1 MDMEERFWDKID
13 DPDQFARIWK
23 RVVPEE
29 REYSPIQPLKTEGVP
44 EKRGQAEAPPPCLGK
59 GHPMAS
65 FLRRQIMNELSDWQV
80 YLTLAQHRNG
90 ALRSIAM
97 QELFHA
103 RRLSAAYFL
112 ITGIRYLP
120 IEQTRARSGS
130 HRMDL
135 QAELRGRVQ
144 AEEQG
149 EATYRQAAE
158 QAGADAIL
166 KTLFLELAAE
176 EGKHAARIRQMLERW
191 HSYPPCNWDII

>member
-1 MDMEERFWDKID
+1 MDMEEKFWDKMD
-13 DPDQFARIWK
+13 DPDRFARIWK

-29 REYSPIQPLKTEGVP
+29 REYSPIQPIQTQGAP
-44 EKRGQAEAPPPCLGK
+44 EKRGQASGPRLGK
-59 GHPMAS
+59 GHPMAP
-65 FLRRQIMNELSDWQV
+65 FLRQQIVDELSDWQV
-80 YLTLAQHRNG
+80 YLALAQHGNG
-90 ALRSIAM
+90 PLRSIAM

-120 IEQTRARSGS
+120 IEQSRTRPGS
-130 HRMDL
+130 RRVDL

-158 QAGADAIL
+158 QAGADATL
-166 KTLFLELAAE
+166 KALFLELAGE
-176 EGKHAARIRQMLERW
+176 EGEHAARIRQMLERW
-191 HSYPPCNWDII
+191 H